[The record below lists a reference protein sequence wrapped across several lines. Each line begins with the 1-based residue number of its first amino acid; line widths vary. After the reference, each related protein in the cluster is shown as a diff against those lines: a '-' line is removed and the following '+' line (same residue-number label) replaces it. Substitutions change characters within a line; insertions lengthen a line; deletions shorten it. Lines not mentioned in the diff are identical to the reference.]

1 MRFVFGQEMQQL
13 TRYTFCDGQSSQG
26 TCTCHNL
33 LQLKSGS
40 ILQWL
45 QKISSFLFAIVVIIC
60 ICMIM
65 TLSLVEKLRKSP
77 NDRFY
82 IKYTVCS
89 ILVGKNLHHF
99 DWKPHMKTLLERH
112 RDI

>member
-1 MRFVFGQEMQQL
+1 MQQL
-13 TRYTFCDGQSSQG
+13 TLYTFPDGHSSQG

-45 QKISSFLFAIVVIIC
+45 QKISFFLFALVFIVY
-60 ICMIM
+60 ICMVM

-77 NDRFY
+77 NDRLY
-82 IKYTVCS
+82 INYTVYS
-89 ILVGKNLHHF
+89 ILVRKNLHHF
-99 DWKPHMKTLLERH
+99 DCKPHMKTLLERH